1 MRRTSSSDPGYS
13 PGDLSLFPDA
23 LDDRDSLYEAKNN
36 AETRLRTGLSYNGK
50 QVVVESTE
58 GFPDKGLIRV
68 GPPAGSSGD
77 AELIYYGLK
86 TSSVFKE
93 LTRGFAGSRQNQW
106 PAGSWATNA
115 VTAEPHN
122 AVKDALI
129 NMQRKLGLKVRPEE
143 GTLMKRL
150 RDLELRYMSPKATFR
165 AFPRRVRPGESVRFQ
180 SLCEGEIVRYL
191 WDFGDGT
198 QSVEENPVHAYPA
211 EGTYMVRLH
220 LITSTG
226 AQGISTKRNYVTVSE
241 DERIPFFYVRR
252 VEGRTYRFVD
262 QTDGE
267 VVQRYWVF
275 GDGEKHVEVDPN
287 VHEYVHTYEKGG
299 SYNPS
304 LLVGF
309 AGDRVRRVF
318 LKEQLE
324 VE

>member
-1 MRRTSSSDPGYS
+1 LRRISSSDPGYS
-13 PGDLSLFPDA
+13 TGDLSLFPDA
-23 LDDRDSLYEAKNN
+23 LDDRDSLYEARNN

-50 QVVVESTE
+50 QIVVESTD
-58 GFPDKGLIRV
+58 GFPDKGLVRV
-68 GPPAGSSGD
+68 GPPAGSPGD
-77 AELIYYGLK
+77 AELIYYDAK
-86 TSSVFKE
+86 TSSVLKG

-129 NMQRKLGLKVRPEE
+129 NMQRKLGLKIRPEE
-143 GTLMKRL
+143 GTLAKKL
-150 RDLELRYMSPKATFR
+150 HDLELRYMSPKATFR
-165 AFPRRVRPGESVRFQ
+165 AFPRRAKPGDSVRFQ

-198 QSVEENPVHAYPA
+198 QSVEENPVHSYAS
-211 EGTYMVRLH
+211 EGTYTVRLH
-220 LITSTG
+220 LITSSG
-226 AQGISTKRNYVTVSE
+226 AQGIATKSNYLTVS
-241 DERIPFFYVRR
+241 DGERTPFFYARR

-267 VVQRYWVF
+267 VVQRFWVF
-275 GDGEKHVEVDPN
+275 GDGEKHVEADPN
-287 VHEYVHTYEKGG
+287 VHERVHTYMEPGV
-299 SYNPS
+299 YNPS

-309 AGDRVRRVF
+309 AGSRVRRVF
-318 LKEQLE
+318 LRDQLE

>member
-1 MRRTSSSDPGYS
+1 MRRISSSDPGYS

-23 LDDRDSLYEAKNN
+23 LDDRDSLYEARNN
-36 AETRLRTGLSYNGK
+36 AETRLRTGLAYNGK

-68 GPPAGSSGD
+68 GPPAGSSGE
-77 AELIYYGLK
+77 AELIYYDAK
-86 TSSVFKE
+86 TSSVFKG

-129 NMQRKLGLKVRPEE
+129 NMQRKLGLKVRPDE
-143 GTLMKRL
+143 GTLSRKL
-150 RDLELRYMSPKATFR
+150 HDLELRYLSPKATFR

-180 SLCEGEIVRYL
+180 SLCEGDIVRYL

-198 QSVEENPVHAYPA
+198 QSTDENPVYIYPA
-211 EGTYMVRLH
+211 EGTYTVRLH
-220 LITSTG
+220 LITSSG
-226 AQGISTKRNYVTVSE
+226 AQGIATKSNYLTVSE
-241 DERIPFFYVRR
+241 GERTPFFYVRR
-252 VEGRTYRFVD
+252 VEGRTYRFID

-267 VVQRYWVF
+267 VIQRFWVF
-275 GDGEKHVEVDPN
+275 GDGEKYVEADPN
-287 VHEYVHTYEKGG
+287 VHEHVHTYAEGG
-299 SYNPS
+299 TYTPS